1 MPYPA
6 PRGTD
11 AEVTASLVEI
21 EGKAL
26 RLTNLDKVLY
36 PAVGFTKADLI
47 DYYTSVAP
55 VLLPH
60 LAGHPVTL
68 HRFPDGV
75 HGVHFYET
83 RCPPRPDWLPTQH
96 MYTFR
101 RSGKEVFACLLDGA
115 PALVWAAQVAA
126 IELHP
131 YLGLA
136 STLDCPTALVFDLD
150 PGPPA
155 GFAEACRVALDVRAV
170 LDGMGLASFPKTS
183 GWAGMH
189 VYVPLNGTAT
199 YDDTRAF
206 ARAVAAALTQDRPDA
221 VIDVMTRARRAGKV
235 FVDWSQND
243 AGKST
248 VVAYSLRGRE
258 VPVVSAP
265 VTWEEVAEG
274 AEGRPLVFGPE
285 TVLRRVED
293 SGDLFAP
300 VATLEQTLPG
310 L

>member
-1 MPYPA
+1 M
-6 PRGTD
+6 
-11 AEVTASLVEI
+11 VEI
-21 EGKAL
+21 DGKAL
-26 RLTNLDKVLY
+26 RLTNLDKVLF
-36 PAVGFTKADLI
+36 PAVGFTKADVI
-47 DYYTSVAP
+47 DYYTRVAP
-55 VLLPH
+55 LLLPH

-68 HRFPDGV
+68 HRYPDGV

-101 RSGKEVFACLLDGA
+101 RSGKGVFACVLDDL

-136 STLDCPTALVFDLD
+136 SSLDCPTALVFDLD

-155 GFAEACRVALDVRAV
+155 GFADACRVALAVRAV
-170 LDGMGLASFPKTS
+170 LDGVGLASFPKTS
-183 GWAGMH
+183 GWAGLH
-189 VYVPLNGTAT
+189 VYVPLNRTAT
-199 YDDTRAF
+199 YDETRPF
-206 ARAVAAALTQDRPDA
+206 ARAVAAVLTKDQPDT
-221 VIDVMTRARRAGKV
+221 VIDVMTRARRPGKV

-258 VPVVSAP
+258 APVVSTP
-265 VTWEEVAEG
+265 VTWDEVAEG

-285 TVLRRVED
+285 AVLRRVD
-293 SGDLFAP
+293 DVGDLFAP
-300 VATLEQTLPG
+300 VATMQQTLPG
-310 L
+310 ASNR